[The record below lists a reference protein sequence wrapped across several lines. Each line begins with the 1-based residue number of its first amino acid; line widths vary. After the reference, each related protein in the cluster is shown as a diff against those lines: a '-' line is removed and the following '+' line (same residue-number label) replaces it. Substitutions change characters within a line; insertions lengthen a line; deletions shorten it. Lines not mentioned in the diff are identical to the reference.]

1 MKLNKIMTRDVQVVR
16 PTDTLQTAALKM
28 RGHDIGMLPI
38 CEDDRLVGVV
48 TDRDIAIRAA
58 AEGLDPKAAT
68 CAEVKSDGVVC
79 CYEDESVDEA
89 ARVMKAK
96 QIRCLLVLDRD
107 DKRLVGV
114 VALGDVATNGTAKL
128 SGEILESVSEPPGQ
142 L

>member
-16 PTDTLQTAALKM
+16 PTDTLQTAVLKM

-38 CEDDRLVGVV
+38 CDNDRLVGVV

-58 AEGLDPKAAT
+58 AEGLDPKSAT

-79 CYEDESVDEA
+79 CYDDESVDEA

-96 QIRCLLVLDRD
+96 QIRRLLVLDRD